1 MTAHPSG
8 RPPVRILV
16 AGAGLIG
23 RAHIG
28 RILADPDTGL
38 AGIADPSAGA
48 RDHAAALGV
57 PWFETLEQGL
67 DGARPD
73 GVILATP
80 NQLHVAG
87 GLAAIA
93 AGVPVLVEKP
103 IAETVAGA
111 VELAEATER
120 AGVPV
125 LVGHHRRHSPI
136 AARARAIVASGQLGR
151 IVAVNGLS
159 WLRKP
164 DSGYFDGAG
173 TWRREPG
180 GGPILINLVHV
191 VDDLRALCGDIV
203 AVQAV
208 ASNATR
214 GFAVEDTAAVL
225 FTFASGALGTL
236 ALSDT
241 AVGPWSWELTSGENK
256 AYPATGEACYLI
268 AGTEA
273 ALSVPRLELWRHE
286 GAPHWFHPIAATRLV
301 APEADPLVLQLKH
314 FTAVVR
320 GEDKP
325 LVDARSAARTLAATL
340 AVSAAAASSGTVRP
354 EL

>member
-1 MTAHPSG
+1 M
-8 RPPVRILV
+8 
-16 AGAGLIG
+16 
-23 RAHIG
+23 
-28 RILADPDTGL
+28 
-38 AGIADPSAGA
+38 
-48 RDHAAALGV
+48 
-57 PWFETLEQGL
+57 
-67 DGARPD
+67 
-73 GVILATP
+73 
-80 NQLHVAG
+80 
-87 GLAAIA
+87 
-93 AGVPVLVEKP
+93 PVLVEKP

-111 VELAEATER
+111 VELAEASER

-136 AARARAIVASGQLGR
+136 AARARAVVASGQLGR

-164 DSGYFDGAG
+164 DSGDSDGARA
-173 TWRREPG
+173 WRREPG

-203 AVQAV
+203 AVPGGRLQRHARFRGRGYRRGAV
-208 ASNATR
+208 HLRERRARHA
-214 GFAVEDTAAVL
+214 
-225 FTFASGALGTL
+225 GALRHRGRTVELGTDL
-236 ALSDT
+236 GREQGLSGDRR
-241 AVGPWSWELTSGENK
+241 GLLPDRR
-256 AYPATGEACYLI
+256 
-268 AGTEA
+268 TEA

-340 AVSAAAASSGTVRP
+340 AVSAAAASGGTVRP
-354 EL
+354 DCRHRTGSAGKGFEMPATAPGKLQSGALAVRGFRPRPDAGAIRS

>member
-1 MTAHPSG
+1 L
-8 RPPVRILV
+8 RICE
-16 AGAGLIG
+16 AAEK
-23 RAHIG
+23 
-28 RILADPDTGL
+28 AD
-38 AGIADPSAGA
+38 
-48 RDHAAALGV
+48 
-57 PWFETLEQGL
+57 
-67 DGARPD
+67 
-73 GVILATP
+73 
-80 NQLHVAG
+80 
-87 GLAAIA
+87 
-93 AGVPVLVEKP
+93 
-103 IAETVAGA
+103 
-111 VELAEATER
+111 
-120 AGVPV
+120 VPV
-125 LVGHHRRHSPI
+125 LVGHHRRHGAIIAGAAEAI
-136 AARARAIVASGQLGR
+136 AAGAIGR
-151 IVAVNGLS
+151 IVAFSGLA
-159 WLRKP
+159 LFYKG
-164 DSGYFDGAG
+164 DAEGYDYYDVA
-173 TWRREPG
+173 WRREPG

-301 APEADPLVLQLKH
+301 AP
-314 FTAVVR
+314 
-320 GEDKP
+320 
-325 LVDARSAARTLAATL
+325 
-340 AVSAAAASSGTVRP
+340 
-354 EL
+354 